1 MSQQPKNLTSK
12 IRQLVTVLKDYL
24 WFLMLLAPLA
34 MIPFLVVEKTTSG
47 KKQVISAAR
56 QQIVFTQS
64 VEVTTAQLAAIVA
77 KPIDEL
83 LQMDVYVDSLL
94 TAQINNDESMYQS
107 HEYFPQLLIG
117 STDNNLDMKIDNQNH
132 AKLVTYAKER
142 S

>member
-94 TAQINNDESMYQS
+94 TAQVNNGESMYQS
-107 HEYFPQLLIG
+107 HEHFPQLLIG

-132 AKLVTYAKER
+132 AKLATYAKER